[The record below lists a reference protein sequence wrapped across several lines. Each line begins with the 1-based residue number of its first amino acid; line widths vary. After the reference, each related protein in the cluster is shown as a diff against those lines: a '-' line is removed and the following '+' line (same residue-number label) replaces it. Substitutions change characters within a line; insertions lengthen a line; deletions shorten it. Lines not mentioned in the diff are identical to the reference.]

1 MKTVEFQIVPTK
13 DEWRAHEQR
22 GRERAIAEGRCY
34 GGNVVSMDPTDR
46 LWQLTTGWQR
56 MSVSKLIPLER
67 ALAAAHAK
75 SWLPSDLYDI
85 WLQVSALVLVGT
97 GRAMR
102 EESNDTT
109 Y

>member
-1 MKTVEFQIVPTK
+1 MKTVEFNIAPTK
-13 DEWRAHEQR
+13 EDWSAHEQR
-22 GRERAIAEGRCY
+22 GRERAMAEGRCY
-34 GGNVVSMDPTDR
+34 ANVVSMDPTDR
-46 LWQLTTGWQR
+46 LRQLTTGWQR

-97 GRAMR
+97 GRI
-102 EESNDTT
+102 
-109 Y
+109 